1 MNFLLVFYFTQFWLD
16 GLPGNEYFW
25 ISHKISGH
33 LTPMTPLCIRSDL
46 KPLETDMSDS
56 SYCDWVERL
65 GLTCFWGFYFPINFS
80 NFLFWMFQIV
90 PMYLVFLRLSRPKEA
105 ENDVDQRPKS
115 NNQLVIENDNET
127 TSNSRSF
134 VIGIVFVVV
143 AVLLGLICLFYI
155 KFYRQRNILSRIW
168 S

>member
-1 MNFLLVFYFTQFWLD
+1 
-16 GLPGNEYFW
+16 
-25 ISHKISGH
+25 
-33 LTPMTPLCIRSDL
+33 
-46 KPLETDMSDS
+46 
-56 SYCDWVERL
+56 
-65 GLTCFWGFYFPINFS
+65 
-80 NFLFWMFQIV
+80 
-90 PMYLVFLRLSRPKEA
+90 MYLVFLRLSRPKEA

-155 KFYRQRNILSRIW
+155 KFYRQRNILSRI
-168 S
+168 